1 MAAVKTAMLTKG
13 AMPEDIE
20 KGGKYTILFI
30 LLTLISLF
38 RGIFFYLIL
47 KCILVY
53 FRLSF
58 HIMLYDRFLFHFIS
72 VLFYLFILFSP
83 VFSPSSVLGKTFRPR
98 FFSCSDL
105 DSPAASPGNPQPANK
120 LEPISSVSKY

>member
-72 VLFYLFILFSP
+72 VLFYLFYFPPFFPLR
-83 VFSPSSVLGKTFRPR
+83 PSSEKLLGPV
-98 FFSCSDL
+98 
-105 DSPAASPGNPQPANK
+105 
-120 LEPISSVSKY
+120 SSLVATSILQQRAQEIRNQRINWNQYLQ